1 MNKYVW
7 RNVIAF
13 AVLILFLILIFSGAL
28 EVIGGQLLSALVHRG
43 EDQPR
48 QPDEGTYF
56 CEELQMELVFE
67 KSTIY
72 LWKNGVRRE
81 AGIVGRGSFTLTTV
95 PEADAADYMARYS
108 WDRKADCITL
118 RFINAP
124 DDIPLKTAFQFV
136 RIIDETFFGLTGVT
150 KRLDL

>member
-7 RNVIAF
+7 RNGIAF
-13 AVLILFLILIFSGAL
+13 AVLILFLILICSGAL
-28 EVIGGQLLSALVHRG
+28 EVISGQLLSALVHRG

-67 KSTIY
+67 NSTIY

-81 AGIVGRGSFTLTTV
+81 AGIAGRGSLTLTTV

-108 WDRKADCITL
+108 WDRKADRITL
-118 RFINAP
+118 RFLSAP
-124 DDIPLKTAFQFV
+124 EDIPLKEAFQFV
-136 RIIDETFFGLTGVT
+136 RIEDAAPTA
-150 KRLDL
+150 DP